1 MALSFSRIDCGAA
14 RRRKLDDSLAECRR
28 ELAADPNDAGIH
40 TSLGNLL
47 QQLGRLDEAVAAH
60 RRAIALDPDRA
71 GAHNNLGN
79 VRKELGWLDG
89 AVAAYRRAVR
99 LEPDF
104 AEAYSNLGN
113 VLQRQGS
120 LDEAVA
126 AYRRA
131 VALRPDDESFR
142 YMLDAVTGG
151 RPNRAPEAYVSRL
164 FDSYSY
170 RFDRQLVDVLE
181 YRGPQLLRDA
191 VERRLGGARASW
203 TVLDIGCGTGLCGP
217 LFRSLARRLVGVD
230 LSPRMIEKARE
241 RGVYD
246 ELHVDELTE
255 YLARRENWVDLIVAA
270 DVLVYIGDLAPV
282 FAGAR
287 RVLKADGLFAFFVEH
302 ADGDDFALVPS
313 GRFAHGASYVARH
326 AASAGFVVE
335 TVDRAILR
343 KEKDGPVAGDV
354 YLLRCD
360 ARETVAG

>member
-1 MALSFSRIDCGAA
+1 MALSFSRIDCRAA
-14 RRRKLDDSLAECRR
+14 RRRKLDDALAECRR
-28 ELAADPNDAGIH
+28 ALAADPNDAEAH

-60 RRAIALDPDRA
+60 RRAIALEPDRA

-79 VRKELGWLDG
+79 ARKELGWLDG
-89 AVAAYRRAVR
+89 AAAAYRRAVR

-104 AEAYSNLGN
+104 AEAYSNLGE
-113 VLQRQGS
+113 VLQHQGN

-126 AYRRA
+126 AHRRA

-151 RPNRAPEAYVSRL
+151 RPNRAPDAYVSRL

-170 RFDRQLVDVLE
+170 RFDRHLVAALE

-191 VERRLGGARASW
+191 VERRLDGVQVSW

-217 LFRSLARRLVGVD
+217 LFRSLARRLVGID
-230 LSPRMIEKARE
+230 LSPRMIEKVRE

-255 YLARRENWVDLIVAA
+255 YLARCENWVDLIVAA

-282 FAGAR
+282 FAGACR
-287 RVLKADGLFAFFVEH
+287 AIKADGLFAFFVEH
-302 ADGDDFALVPS
+302 ADGDDFTLLPS
-313 GRFAHGASYVARH
+313 GRFAHGTDYVARQ
-326 AASAGFVVE
+326 ASRAGFTIE
-335 TVDRAILR
+335 TVDRATLR
-343 KEKDGPVAGDV
+343 KEGRGPIVGDV
-354 YLLRCD
+354 YLLRLN
-360 ARETVAG
+360 A

>member
-1 MALSFSRIDCGAA
+1 MNRQRRNDGIASPRTSALRA
-14 RRRKLDDSLAECRR
+14 
-28 ELAADPNDAGIH
+28 DAGERTTPLDSGDAEAH
-40 TSLGNLL
+40 NDLGNALRL
-47 QQLGRLDEAVAAH
+47 SGRLDEAVAAH
-60 RRAIALDPDRA
+60 RRAIDLR
-71 GAHNNLGN
+71 
-79 VRKELGWLDG
+79 
-89 AVAAYRRAVR
+89 
-99 LEPDF
+99 PDF
-104 AEAYSNLGN
+104 AEAHNELGRA
-113 VLQRQGS
+113 LQELEK

-131 VALRPDDESFR
+131 LGLKPGMAEAHNNLGVARQKLGWTEGAVAAYRRAVELEPDNPSFR
-142 YMLDAVTGG
+142 FMLDAATGA
-151 RPNRAPEAYVSRL
+151 RPERAPEAYVSWL
-164 FDSYSY
+164 FDPYAY

-217 LFRSLARRLVGVD
+217 LFRSLARRLIGVD

-241 RGVYD
+241 SGVYD

-255 YLARRENWVDLIVAA
+255 DLARRENWVDLIVAA

-282 FAGAR
+282 FAGACR
-287 RVLKADGLFAFFVEH
+287 ALKADGLFAFFVEH
-302 ADGDDFALVPS
+302 ADGDDFALAPS
-313 GRFAHGASYVARH
+313 GRFAHGAGYVARH

-354 YLLRCD
+354 YVMRCD